1 MILNHLWGLYAH
13 PKEEWQTIDARHESL
28 RYSLIHIL
36 LVALIPSVC
45 AYFSAVHIGWSI
57 GVGEPI
63 SLTAESALMLAV
75 AMYIA
80 LILGVF
86 ALAYLAH
93 WMAHTFGSE
102 PTYTQTLELASYT
115 STPLFMVGIAALYP
129 ELWFVMLV
137 GLAGSGHCIAMCGGI
152 ATGLAATSP
161 KPGLGT
167 AFALTA
173 AGGHQFLAYA
183 GVPSMFAL
191 HAVLLLVAAVLAWVA
206 LPLDQPPPASAAHGA
221 GLLARHVR
229 TYTDWRTALPGLCF
243 FCYTGLAVALL
254 TTEPVGPKTICL
266 ATWLVLLL
274 QSANTATNPIPA
286 NKASGSGTNR

>member
-28 RYSLIHIL
+28 KFSLIHIL
-36 LVALIPSVC
+36 LVALIPWVC

-63 SLTAESALMLAV
+63 SLTPESAIKMAV
-75 AMYIA
+75 AMYVA

-137 GLAGSGHCIAMCGGI
+137 GFSRLVLFSVFVVCWSAYSDAHTGRAWFYLCQLSGNLWFDFIGVCADCH
-152 ATGLAATSP
+152 
-161 KPGLGT
+161 
-167 AFALTA
+167 
-173 AGGHQFLAYA
+173 GHVMELR
-183 GVPSMFAL
+183 L
-191 HAVLLLVAAVLAWVA
+191 
-206 LPLDQPPPASAAHGA
+206 PASFYP
-221 GLLARHVR
+221 LA
-229 TYTDWRTALPGLCF
+229 
-243 FCYTGLAVALL
+243 
-254 TTEPVGPKTICL
+254 
-266 ATWLVLLL
+266 
-274 QSANTATNPIPA
+274 
-286 NKASGSGTNR
+286 